1 MMRTELLNPKKVAEW
16 REEYIRRINSP
27 KYAAEIEKSKS
38 GLELCD
44 DLLKMYAVRETLK
57 EFSIAY
63 YVFDNPKVPDAEYDR
78 LYQELLSLEKKHP
91 DYITP
96 DSPSQVV
103 GAPLQA
109 SSFEKHTRTEPMLS
123 LDNSLTIEAAL
134 EWYENTGIEEG
145 IAEVKMD
152 GLAVELHYHKRTLV
166 RATTRGDGLIGEDVT
181 ENVKQ
186 VGGIPHVLDMSPYAL
201 VSGIEEDDNLTVRGE
216 VYMPL
221 ESFEKYNADA
231 AKSGIR
237 VYANP
242 RNGAAGAMRSKDP
255 LEVAAR
261 KLHFAAYGATKHIS
275 LNDNPMY
282 GEMMMMSHL
291 KRLNFETVLHEQ
303 YKSAKELKA
312 ILVKWEKNRNNLGFE
327 IDGVVL
333 KLDLETQRN
342 EVGSTSRAPKWATA
356 YKFPPQEDMSKM
368 VDTIYQVGRTGQV
381 TPVGKIEPV
390 TLAGVVVTSVT
401 LHNSD
406 EIERLGLHEGDTVI
420 VRRSGDVI
428 PQVMGVVESLRPE
441 GAQPLHFP
449 KRCPSCGTTL
459 MRHVIDEK
467 KGKYTVDMFCDNG
480 WDCPAQK
487 LRRME
492 MFVSRKAM
500 NIDGLGEKTL
510 EVFTR
515 LGRICRPSELYTLG
529 VKWVES
535 LNFGPVESKNIIDAI
550 HASRTSEL
558 YRLIYSL
565 GIPEIG
571 TSTAKVLAKQYGTLE
586 RLMVATMSELVTLDS
601 VGDVIAKS
609 IVEFFMDV
617 ENKNEA
623 LALDKVIN
631 YPVVSIEHEQP
642 LKGNAYVITGSF
654 AELNRNAVTERLEFL
669 GAKVA
674 SGVSKKTVK
683 VFAGANAG
691 SKLAKAE
698 KLKIPVG
705 TEEDL
710 VNFLMSYESITEQ
723 ATVSDSPDATI
734 KLK

>member
-1 MMRTELLNPKKVAEW
+1 MMRTDLLNIEKVTGW
-16 REEYIRRINSP
+16 RDEYIQRIDNP
-27 KYAAEIEKSKS
+27 LYATEIEKSKA
-38 GLELCD
+38 GLELCN
-44 DLLKMYAVRETLK
+44 DLLKMHVVRETLK

-78 LYQELLSLEKKHP
+78 LYQELLTLEKKHP

-103 GAPLQA
+103 GAPMQA
-109 SSFEKHTRTEPMLS
+109 STFEKHTRTEPMLS
-123 LDNSLTIEAAL
+123 LDNSLTTEAAL
-134 EWYENTGIEEG
+134 EWYENTGIAEG

-152 GLAVELHYHKRTLV
+152 GLAVELHYHKRKLV

-201 VSGIEEDDNLTVRGE
+201 VSGMEEEDDLTVRGE

-221 ESFEKYNADA
+221 ESFEKYNVEA
-231 AKSGIR
+231 AKAGIR

-261 KLHFAAYGATKHIS
+261 KLRFAAYGATKHIT
-275 LNDNPMY
+275 LNDSPMY
-282 GEMMMMSHL
+282 GELMMMSHL
-291 KRLNFETVLHEQ
+291 ERLNFETVLHEK
-303 YKSAKELKA
+303 YTNAEELKA
-312 ILVKWEKNRNNLGFE
+312 ILVKWEKNRNDLGFE

-368 VDTIYQVGRTGQV
+368 NDTIYQVGRTGQV
-381 TPVGKIEPV
+381 TPVGKIDPV

-401 LHNSD
+401 LHNRD
-406 EIERLGLHEGDTVI
+406 EIERLDLHEGDTVI

-459 MRHVIDEK
+459 MRRVIDEK
-467 KGKYTVDMFCDNG
+467 KEKYTVDMFCDNG
-480 WDCPAQK
+480 WNCPAQE

-510 EVFTR
+510 EVFSR
-515 LGRICRPSELYTLG
+515 LGRIHRPSELYTLG
-529 VKWVES
+529 EKWVEG
-535 LNFGPVESKNIIDAI
+535 LNFGPVESKNIINAI
-550 HASRTSEL
+550 HASRTGEL

-586 RLMVATMSELVTLDS
+586 RLMAASMSELVTLDS
-601 VGDVIAKS
+601 VGSVIAKS
-609 IVEFFMDV
+609 IVEFFMDA
-617 ENKNEA
+617 ENMNEA

-631 YPVVSIEHEQP
+631 YPVVSTEHEQP

-654 AELNRNAVTERLEFL
+654 TELNRNAVTERLEFL

-710 VNFLMSYESITEQ
+710 VNFLMSYESITETH
-723 ATVSDSPDATI
+723 AVKDSPDATI

>member
-1 MMRTELLNPKKVAEW
+1 MRTELLNPKKVADW
-16 REEYIRRINSP
+16 LKEYERRIGSD
-27 KYAAEIEKSKS
+27 KYASEIEESKA
-38 GLELCD
+38 GLELCT
-44 DLLKMYAVRETLK
+44 DLLKMYAVRVTLK

-63 YVFDNPKVPDAEYDR
+63 YVFDNPTVPDAEYDR
-78 LYQELLSLEKKHP
+78 LYQELLSLEMKHP

-96 DSPSQVV
+96 DSPTQVV
-103 GAPLQA
+103 GAPLQT
-109 SSFEKHTRTEPMLS
+109 SSFEKHTRKEPMLS
-123 LDNSLTIEAAL
+123 LDNSLTIDAAL
-134 EWYENTGIEEG
+134 EWYANTSIDGG

-152 GLAVELHYHKRTLV
+152 GLAVELYYHKRTLV

-201 VSGIEEDDNLTVRGE
+201 VSDLVEDDDLTVRGE

-221 ESFEKYNADA
+221 ESFEKYNAEA
-231 AKSGIR
+231 AKAGIR

-261 KLHFAAYGATKHIS
+261 KLRFAAYGSTKHIS
-275 LNDNPMY
+275 LNENPMY

-291 KRLNFETVLHEQ
+291 ERLNFETVLHEK
-303 YKSAKELKA
+303 YNSAKELKT
-312 ILVKWEKNRNNLGFE
+312 ILGKWEKNRNNLGFE

-368 VDTIYQVGRTGQV
+368 TDTVYQVGRTGQV
-381 TPVGKIEPV
+381 TPVGKIDPV

-401 LHNSD
+401 LHNSA

-441 GAQPLHFP
+441 NAQPLHFP

-459 MRHVIDEK
+459 MPHVIDEK
-467 KGKYTVDMFCDNG
+467 KKKYTVDMYCDNG
-480 WDCPAQK
+480 WDCHAQK

-510 EVFTR
+510 EVFSR
-515 LGRICRPSELYTLG
+515 LGRIHRPSELYTLG
-529 VKWVES
+529 VKWVEG
-535 LNFGPVESKNIIDAI
+535 LNFGPVESKNIISAI

-571 TSTAKVLAKQYGTLE
+571 ISTAKVLAKQYGTLE
-586 RLMVATMSELVTLDS
+586 RLMAASMSELVTLDS
-601 VGDVIAKS
+601 VGSVIAKS

-617 ENKNEA
+617 ENMNEA

-654 AELNRNAVTERLEFL
+654 AELNRGAVTERLEFL

-691 SKLAKAE
+691 GKLAKAE

-710 VNFLMSYESITEQ
+710 VNFLMSYESITETH
-723 ATVSDSPDATI
+723 TVKDSPDATI